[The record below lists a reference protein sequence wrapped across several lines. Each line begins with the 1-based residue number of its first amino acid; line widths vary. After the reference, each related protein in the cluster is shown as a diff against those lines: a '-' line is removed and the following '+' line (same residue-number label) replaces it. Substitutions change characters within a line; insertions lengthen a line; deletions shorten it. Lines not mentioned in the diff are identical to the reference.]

1 MCFGCQSGPSQNF
14 KSDPS
19 QSAQKANA
27 AKFLVK
33 TVWGFL
39 IRSHKSGTYQICL
52 EINLFTLKIQN
63 ILFATHIVSKSP
75 KMSHLNFVLYK
86 IDLSGNT
93 V

>member
-33 TVWGFL
+33 TVWASLSEVIKVGL
-39 IRSHKSGTYQICL
+39 IR
-52 EINLFTLKIQN
+52 
-63 ILFATHIVSKSP
+63 FAWK
-75 KMSHLNFVLYK
+75 
-86 IDLSGNT
+86 
-93 V
+93 